1 MLTYVTFDLNATHIP
16 SNTSSA
22 EYGAIDAE
30 PEDSGNHTAGQTG
43 TRILSHTYSPLRVIH
58 IKTDDKDCNKR
69 QEFLCLRCQV
79 HMSSAC
85 THVTLMHSVFLVCN
99 YVPKHPGDARGE
111 EPSTVSHV
119 ESGARDE
126 GCQCG

>member
-22 EYGAIDAE
+22 EYGAIDAA

-43 TRILSHTYSPLRVIH
+43 TRILSPTYSPLRVIH

-69 QEFLCLRCQV
+69 QEILCLRIRMLPKAHCV
-79 HMSSAC
+79 
-85 THVTLMHSVFLVCN
+85 LVYN
-99 YVPKHPGDARGE
+99 
-111 EPSTVSHV
+111 
-119 ESGARDE
+119 
-126 GCQCG
+126 